1 MQEKTEWELVDEPM
15 RQSGS
20 RWQSQDHTQSHTQGA
35 PGMKHILQAMLGRW
49 WRWKLMGGGLFAALI
64 LATFAMLTGVV
75 ALVAAAGAAL
85 AIGIGKIRQWTR
97 RHSGAL
103 MP

>member
-1 MQEKTEWELVDEPM
+1 MQEHTEWELVDEPM

-20 RWQSQDHTQSHTQGA
+20 QWQSQDHAQRDARSA
-35 PGMKHILQAMLGRW
+35 PGMKHILQAMLGPW
-49 WRWKLMGGGLFAALI
+49 WRWKLVGGGLFAALV
-64 LATFAMLTGVV
+64 LVTLAMLTGVV

-85 AIGIGKIRQWTR
+85 AIAIGKLRQWTR

-103 MP
+103 VP